1 MSPSNR
7 KRLVLYLGTAL
18 LAALIVPL
26 TPRTS
31 VAEAATNGVLTIYW
45 DANSEPDLA
54 GYRAYIAT
62 SAAVFS
68 LPPAQ
73 ARLQATTRDV
83 PPGTL
88 QNTFT
93 SLDTTRVYW
102 FGVTAFDTS
111 GNESGF
117 SNVISAQAAVT
128 PTLTSV
134 APLSGTQ
141 GDTGLTVQV
150 LGSNFQTGSTVSF
163 GPGITVT
170 NLNTTSAPFR
180 LIATLNI
187 ASLAEVDFRDVTV
200 TNAVGGSSTR
210 TNAFSVNLDL
220 GRADI
225 NGSNRIDGGDLVRLA
240 TSFASTSGG
249 SGYSTSVDLNVDGVV
264 DGTDLSYL
272 ITFFG
277 FLGPF

>member
-7 KRLVLYLGTAL
+7 KRLAL
-18 LAALIVPL
+18 CCSAALIAL
-26 TPRTS
+26 LST
-31 VAEAATNGVLTIYW
+31 VAQAATNGVLTIYW

-62 SAAVFS
+62 SSAVFA

-73 ARLQATTRDV
+73 ARLQSTIRDLGV
-83 PPGTL
+83 GTL
-88 QNTFT
+88 QTTFT

-102 FGVTAFDTS
+102 FGVTALDTS

-117 SNVISAQAAVT
+117 SNIISAQAAVT

-134 APLSGTQ
+134 SPVSGTQ
-141 GDTGLTVQV
+141 GDSGLVVQV
-150 LGSNFQTGSTVSF
+150 LGSNFQAGSTVSF

-180 LIATLNI
+180 LIATLSVS
-187 ASLAEVDFRDVTV
+187 SLAEVDFRDVTV

-210 TNAFSVNLDL
+210 PNAFQVTLDL

-249 SGYSTSVDLNVDGVV
+249 SGYSTSVDLNMDGVV

-277 FLGPF
+277 LLGPF